1 MEDLFGR
8 LTDEDYQ
15 RMSTSEFL
23 DLIEEH
29 NKFVREK
36 YSHPVDI
43 PHFDSIEDFMAY
55 YDAEPLEKVVDRINQ
70 LFG

>member
-1 MEDLFGR
+1 MKDLFER

-23 DLIEEH
+23 DLVEEH
-29 NKFVREK
+29 NKYVREK
-36 YSHPVDI
+36 YSRLNENHKGDI

-55 YDAEPLEKVVDRINQ
+55 YDAEPLRCHK
-70 LFG
+70 